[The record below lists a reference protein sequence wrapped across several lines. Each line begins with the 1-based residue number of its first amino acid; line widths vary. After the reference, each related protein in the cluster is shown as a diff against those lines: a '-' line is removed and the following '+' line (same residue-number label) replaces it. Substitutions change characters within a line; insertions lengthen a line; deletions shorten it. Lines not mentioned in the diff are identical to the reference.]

1 MMKTPQSSHPTHST
15 IHLNSIEFSLKII
28 CKPTQLESDHLHDQE
43 LIAGQ
48 NYLRLHPISDTVFFI
63 FTKGILDYEM
73 NPRVS
78 LLIDCYDLANIE
90 SFDQVHFTLQHIQ
103 QMDPF
108 IQSYSFRITVAISD
122 QNDNLPIFKQ
132 SKYYI
137 TIPEHLPDDSYITE
151 MKAYDLDNGKYAQLT
166 YQLNSITFNYIDD
179 DHDQDDHHD
188 HDHDDEDLLEHSE
201 HSRYPSQ
208 HEQPFQIHPITG
220 IITVLHNQLLDRELI
235 EYFCLLISAI
245 DKGNLTTKTQL
256 IIQLLDI
263 NDHLP
268 ILHNPINIDFQ
279 ENQKI
284 NTFIDFIH
292 LIDLDKDSKNSRIHL
307 LLNNNQYQS
316 INHLPINN
324 QSITHRLIN
333 NQSINNPYNNYIKI
347 IPDINFNYAEMNK
360 NQLINEYELK
370 AKLISQLIIDREKI
384 NKIFYKIITYNDN
397 TNIKQI
403 SSITYTLTINILDEN
418 DNIPICIY
426 PHYNSIIGYDDQDL
440 DHDHDPDPDQ
450 DPNHD
455 HPIMIYTNTPIYT
468 LILQIKGY
476 DPDHHLN
483 GTILY
488 ELNQFTNGSPYF
500 YLNESNGKLYTNWLI
515 DNLYDSYHM
524 DTNPSHHPPIDGI
537 YQIKILLKD
546 MGIPSLSNETQFF
559 IKIHSFHISQSIIH
573 NQSIDLNQTFTFWLY
588 NHHHHHQF
596 LLIALI
602 ISLILLIMI
611 ISSIIIWIKSSCQ
624 EKLSL
629 IHKTECNPII
639 ITTQKDQSLKKP
651 YCINCLSTNKK
662 YQYSSKIDNNNNTNN
677 NNHNNRL
684 NWPVTNIIHQSI
696 NDRHRYSTHDSINNN
711 LNIIT
716 TTTAHTT
723 INTTNQDLY
732 SYTNHLHTNPICSF
746 TFPYDTSNH
755 SNNNNNNNDDY
766 DDHQSIRQKVTLSL
780 DSSNLNYSIYNRSIH
795 ETFINDQ
802 FNNDVY
808 KQSLYHRTFG
818 NSIIYSG
825 YTNSYLSSI
834 HDVIDYDSYQ
844 RQQRNMKS
852 Q

>member
-1 MMKTPQSSHPTHST
+1 
-15 IHLNSIEFSLKII
+15 II
-28 CKPTQLESDHLHDQE
+28 CKPTELEPDHLHDQE

-48 NYLRLHPISDTVFFI
+48 NYLRLHSISDTVFFI
-63 FTKGILDYEM
+63 FTKGILDYET

-90 SFDQVHFTLQHIQ
+90 LFNKDNFTIQHIQ

-137 TIPEHLPDDSYITE
+137 TIPEHIPDGSYITE
-151 MKAYDLDNGKYAQLT
+151 MKAYDLDNGEYGQLT

-179 DHDQDDHHD
+179 DQDDADD
-188 HDHDDEDLLEHSE
+188 HDEDLLEHSN
-201 HSRYPSQ
+201 HSRYPKH

-235 EYFCLLISAI
+235 EYFYLMISAI

-256 IIQLLDI
+256 IIQLLDV

-268 ILHNPINIDFQ
+268 ILHNSINIDFQ

-292 LIDLDKDSKNSRIHL
+292 LMDLDKDSKNSRIHL

-316 INHLPINN
+316 INHPSINN
-324 QSITHRLIN
+324 QSINHRLIN
-333 NQSINNPYNNYIKI
+333 NQSINHPYDNYIKI
-347 IPDINFNYAEMNK
+347 IPDINFHYKEMNQ
-360 NQLINEYELK
+360 NELINEYELK

-397 TNIKQI
+397 TNINLI

-440 DHDHDPDPDQ
+440 DQDHDPDQ
-450 DPNHD
+450 DPNQD
-455 HPIMIYTNTPIYT
+455 HSIMIYTNTPIYT

-488 ELNQFTNGSPYF
+488 QLNQFTNGSPYF

-524 DTNPSHHPPIDGI
+524 DTNPSYHPPMNGI
-537 YQIKILLKD
+537 YHIKILLKD

-559 IKIHSFHISQSIIH
+559 IKIHSFPINQSIIH

-588 NHHHHHQF
+588 NHHHQF
-596 LLIALI
+596 LLIILI
-602 ISLILLIMI
+602 ISVILLIMI
-611 ISSIIIWIKSSCQ
+611 ISSIIIWIKSYCQ
-624 EKLSL
+624 EKLSP
-629 IHKTECNPII
+629 IIKTECNPII
-639 ITTQKDQSLKKP
+639 ITTKRTKDQSLRKL
-651 YCINCLSTNKK
+651 YWINRSSTDKK

-677 NNHNNRL
+677 NNNNRL

-696 NDRHRYSTHDSINNN
+696 NDRNIYSTHDSINDN
-711 LNIIT
+711 LNVNSIT
-716 TTTAHTT
+716 NTT
-723 INTTNQDLY
+723 IDTTNQDLF
-732 SYTNHLHTNPICSF
+732 SYTNHLHTNPISSLP
-746 TFPYDTSNH
+746 FPYDTSNH
-755 SNNNNNNNDDY
+755 SNNKNNNNDDY
-766 DDHQSIRQKVTLSL
+766 DDHQSIRQKVTSSL
-780 DSSNLNYSIYNRSIH
+780 DSSNLNYSIYNSNNNNNRNLSNIHLNSSIH
-795 ETFINDQ
+795 DTITNDH

-834 HDVIDYDSYQ
+834 HDPNHYDPYHN
-844 RQQRNMKS
+844 QQRNMKFR
-852 Q
+852 